1 MNKGTYTDQH
11 YFPQN
16 QGFDYVGTFLPF
28 TLEDTCD
35 EDKVRV
41 KSIVTYGGLLHLN
54 HVNKYFQ
61 NYFLPS
67 WINSN

>member
-1 MNKGTYTDQH
+1 MFSGMNKDTYTDQH

-16 QGFDYVGTFLPF
+16 QGFEYVGTFLPF

-41 KSIVTYGGLLHLN
+41 WAIVIHRGLLHFN
-54 HVNKYFQ
+54 QGNIFQ
-61 NYFLPS
+61 SYFL
-67 WINSN
+67 